1 MVISEEL
8 AVMALQP
15 VLQEFILSQTAPA
28 IVVARLEALVQEAA
42 SAEAVTL
49 EAVVQ
54 EESALAV
61 EAVLVAEALE
71 AVDKSFIIKVD
82 NIL

>member
-8 AVMALQP
+8 AAMALQP

-28 IVVARLEALVQEAA
+28 IVVARLEALVQEVA
-42 SAEAVTL
+42 SAEAVTS
-49 EAVVQ
+49 EAVVL

>member
-28 IVVARLEALVQEAA
+28 IVVARLEALVQEVA
-42 SAEAVTL
+42 SAEAVTS

-54 EESALAV
+54 EESALVV

>member
-8 AVMALQP
+8 AAMALQP

-49 EAVVQ
+49 EALVQ
-54 EESALAV
+54 EELALAV